1 MRNILFVLLVLP
13 TLLFS
18 QDKIEGMIMEA
29 NAENEHIGLPG
40 ANVYWLNTSVGT
52 VTNIDGLFSLSYK
65 AEYKKLVISYV
76 GFKTDTLT
84 INEPRNVKHWLHS
97 TDNLDAVTIKS
108 RKQATARSY
117 LKATNT
123 FTVSSNELLKAAC
136 CNLSESFETNPSIDV
151 NFADAVT
158 GTRQIKMLGL
168 TSPYILIATENIP
181 SIRGASQAFGLSFI
195 PGTW

>member
-84 INEPRNVKHWLHS
+84 INEPKNVHHWLQP
-97 TDNLDAVTIKS
+97 TDNWT
-108 RKQATARSY
+108 
-117 LKATNT
+117 
-123 FTVSSNELLKAAC
+123 
-136 CNLSESFETNPSIDV
+136 P
-151 NFADAVT
+151 
-158 GTRQIKMLGL
+158 
-168 TSPYILIATENIP
+168 
-181 SIRGASQAFGLSFI
+181 
-195 PGTW
+195 